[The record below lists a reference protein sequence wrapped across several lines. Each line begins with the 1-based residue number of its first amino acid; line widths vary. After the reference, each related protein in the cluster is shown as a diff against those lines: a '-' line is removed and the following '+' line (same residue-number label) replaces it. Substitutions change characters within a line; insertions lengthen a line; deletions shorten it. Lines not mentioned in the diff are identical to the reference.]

1 MAEYIPA
8 TAFLTCLIFVPF
20 IVAFSCYFVYKE
32 GFFKQLKGKKIL
44 FFTAHPDDECMFF
57 APSIL
62 NLSSVSEVFLLCL
75 TTGDYYGQG
84 ETRKKELLE
93 SCAVLGLSSDHV
105 SIVQDRRL
113 PDDPEVEWDL
123 RLVQNLLQKHIS
135 TYDIDTVVTFDG
147 YGISGHRNHIA
158 LYKSLNTLPNGPEG
172 KGLHIPI
179 YTLESVPLVRKYISF
194 LDLPWSIFS
203 RSNLS
208 LPGFTWLY
216 IISLQRAM
224 ATHYSQ
230 YVWFRRLYVVFS
242 RYMVMNTL
250 LRTQGSKPNRE

>member
-1 MAEYIPA
+1 MAECIPA

-84 ETRKKELLE
+84 ETRKKELQE

-179 YTLESVPLVRKYISF
+179 YTLESVSLVRKYISF

-203 RSNLS
+203 SCLFLCS
-208 LPGFTWLY
+208 VQDYFKA
-216 IISLQRAM
+216 QRAM